1 MELRSVEVD
10 GSPARVAELVDALA
24 AALDGGPPV
33 LPLPVGARAAATRA
47 PAGTAV
53 VIATSGS
60 TGEPKLVALSAAAL
74 RASARATE
82 TRLGGAGRWLLAL
95 PAEHIAG
102 VQVIVRALLAG
113 AAPAVL
119 DLRAGFR
126 PDGFATTT
134 ATLGPGRRYTSLVP
148 TQLRRILDAAEAP
161 GGGGARLQ
169 EGHPAATGLEQGA
182 PAAMP
187 GDGAATPPTTALA
200 ALRGYAAVLVGG
212 AALDPATREGALA
225 AGVRVV
231 TTYGMSETAGGC
243 VYDGVPL
250 DGVTVD
256 LEPDGRI
263 LLGGPT
269 LASGYLIPDV
279 RGAQPNDA
287 GHGRGGAGDDGPSPT
302 RADDGL
308 GDGARPGDDR
318 ASDPQPNDNGP
329 GRGEA
334 GDERPSR
341 PGGGAGDERP
351 STPGGGAGDE
361 RPGRP
366 GGRGLAPA
374 GRPGP
379 AAVRG
384 DEPRARHA
392 AEAAFQGG
400 RFRTGDLGRWRDGRL
415 EVLGRA
421 DDVIVTGGEKVAP
434 EAVER
439 VLTAQPGVRA
449 ACVAALPDPE
459 WGQVVVAAVVWESPA
474 ANAALQDAVRAAL
487 GRAAVPRRIVAV
499 DAIPLRGIG
508 KPDRAAVARLVSTA
522 DEGSHPVR

>member
-1 MELRSVEVD
+1 VEVRSVEVD
-10 GSPARVAELVDALA
+10 GSPARVAELIGALA

-33 LPLPVGARAAATRA
+33 LPRAAGGRATVANAR
-47 PAGTAV
+47 AGTAV

-82 TRLGGAGRWLLAL
+82 ARLGGPGRWLLAL
-95 PAEHIAG
+95 PAEHVAG
-102 VQVIVRALLAG
+102 VQVIVRALLSG

-126 PDGFATTT
+126 ADGFAAAT
-134 ATLGPGRRYTSLVP
+134 AALGSGRRYTSLVP
-148 TQLRRILDAAEAP
+148 TQLRRLLDAAEGP
-161 GGGGARLQ
+161 GATD
-169 EGHPAATGLEQGA
+169 EGPAAD
-182 PAAMP
+182 AAAA
-187 GDGAATPPTTALA
+187 GAAAAGAAAGAAAAGAA
-200 ALRGYAAVLVGG
+200 ALEALRSYAAVLVGG
-212 AALDPATREGALA
+212 AALDQATRERALA

-263 LLGGPT
+263 LLGGTT
-269 LASGYLIPDV
+269 LASGYLLPDV
-279 RGAQPNDA
+279 
-287 GHGRGGAGDDGPSPT
+287 
-302 RADDGL
+302 
-308 GDGARPGDDR
+308 
-318 ASDPQPNDNGP
+318 
-329 GRGEA
+329 
-334 GDERPSR
+334 
-341 PGGGAGDERP
+341 
-351 STPGGGAGDE
+351 
-361 RPGRP
+361 
-366 GGRGLAPA
+366 
-374 GRPGP
+374 
-379 AAVRG
+379 
-384 DEPRARHA
+384 DEPRAGHA
-392 AEAAFQGG
+392 AEAAFAGG

-434 EAVER
+434 DAVER

-449 ACVAALPDPE
+449 ACVAALPDAE

-474 ANAALQDAVRAAL
+474 TNAALQDAVRTAL
-487 GRAAVPRRIVAV
+487 GRAAVPRRVVAV

-508 KPDRAAVARLVSTA
+508 KPDRAAVARLVSDA
-522 DEGSHPVR
+522 AEGDHPAR